1 MIWVIDACVNM
12 SQVPYRALIPDC
24 VPQHQNQLANS
35 IMNAAFGVG
44 SVIALGTAPLLG
56 LMGVEMSVFQQF
68 LMASVAMILTIGYS
82 SMVIKEP
89 RLPAVVATPDDKP
102 PSLLDGLKALL
113 KASPEVYKLC
123 AVQFFTWIGIMC
135 MFMYLTQFMIHSIYQ
150 LPDFSTEAGKL
161 ALAANPAWE
170 ALQSQAVTMTQV
182 SLVAFNLTSL
192 LLAVPLGML
201 ANRIG
206 RKRVHSIALLLMAAA
221 FATAPLLTQGW
232 HVVAMLGVA
241 GVAWATVLSIPFS
254 LLFDY
259 SPKGKEGV
267 LIGAFNLFVAS
278 PQLLSASVVGYLIS
292 QQPVMTQFG
301 ATHNWA
307 LAFIV
312 GSISVLVAACVL
324 QLFNE
329 RKTSLA

>member
-1 MIWVIDACVNM
+1 
-12 SQVPYRALIPDC
+12 
-24 VPQHQNQLANS
+24 
-35 IMNAAFGVG
+35 
-44 SVIALGTAPLLG
+44 
-56 LMGVEMSVFQQF
+56 
-68 LMASVAMILTIGYS
+68 
-82 SMVIKEP
+82 
-89 RLPAVVATPDDKP
+89 
-102 PSLLDGLKALL
+102 
-113 KASPEVYKLC
+113 
-123 AVQFFTWIGIMC
+123 
-135 MFMYLTQFMIHSIYQ
+135 
-150 LPDFSTEAGKL
+150 
-161 ALAANPAWE
+161 
-170 ALQSQAVTMTQV
+170 
-182 SLVAFNLTSL
+182 
-192 LLAVPLGML
+192 
-201 ANRIG
+201 
-206 RKRVHSIALLLMAAA
+206 
-221 FATAPLLTQGW
+221 
-232 HVVAMLGVA
+232 MLGVA

-329 RKTSLA
+329 KK